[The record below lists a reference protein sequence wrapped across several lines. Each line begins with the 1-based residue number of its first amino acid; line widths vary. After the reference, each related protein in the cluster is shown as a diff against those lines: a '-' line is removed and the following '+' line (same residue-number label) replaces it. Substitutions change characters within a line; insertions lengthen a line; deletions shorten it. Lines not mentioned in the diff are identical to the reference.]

1 MRGRIKVRVICAK
14 IFFHEKMVLNDCLK
28 IPKKPTDFISSSLRS
43 MVVCVGFLQ
52 VKWCVGR
59 CMNG

>member
-28 IPKKPTDFISSSLRS
+28 MPKKPTNFISSSVLS
-43 MVVCVGFLQ
+43 MVVDVGLMG
-52 VKWCVGR
+52 VKWRMWVDE
-59 CMNG
+59 